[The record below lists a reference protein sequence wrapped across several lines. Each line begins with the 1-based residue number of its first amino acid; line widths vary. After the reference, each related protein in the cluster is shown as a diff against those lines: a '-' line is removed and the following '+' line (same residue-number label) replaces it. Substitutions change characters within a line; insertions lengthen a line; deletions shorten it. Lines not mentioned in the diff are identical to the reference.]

1 MMNLTETTE
10 LCGNNVVSKTKMH
23 NIEIEGGFW
32 EEEEEEYDVGE
43 EFNPTHNN
51 SSSIY
56 EIVRIK
62 ALSIVEH
69 NETLSRD
76 RIDTNDA
83 VNLVFILFY
92 SGHLNLHSDPEDFQD
107 SFCFEADEITKKVSQ
122 LVIRDSSQYSD
133 APLQVPIDIISSLD
147 ELKDLKLS
155 NTNVLSTNT
164 MQEKKSTSLSLKR
177 RSLWNLK
184 NLDISYSKMGGGGA
198 ILETQIFHLLPK
210 LESIT
215 FRLFTGRTETVYIRN
230 VLDDMRSSFCACQ
243 KTLTSVDLSYSMCT
257 QDELQTLLL
266 DVVPKLPNLI
276 RINVSGNKIE
286 SVQRISE
293 SINKILRITSSRLQ
307 YQNSLQVLDM
317 SLNAIM
323 LKINND
329 PEEKAAIMIVLHIF
343 KGVFNLGN
351 NINIK
356 EYPPDVR
363 HQLRM
368 NHAGRRL
375 TEVRCM
381 CDKSISIGLLPF
393 ALERAFQNSRDIYPL
408 HWQDEKKKDPTGIY
422 YLFRSGPILHAFLQ
436 HRLADNSHVNP
447 DKRNDGDCQPRK
459 PKRRKIGLS
468 EFK

>member
-1 MMNLTETTE
+1 MNRTEITE
-10 LCGNNVVSKTKMH
+10 LCRNNVVSETKFY

-32 EEEEEEYDVGE
+32 EDDEYGAGKE
-43 EFNPTHNN
+43 LNPIHNN

-56 EIVRIK
+56 EIVRRK

-69 NETLSRD
+69 NEILSRD

-92 SGHLNLHSDPEDFQD
+92 SGNLNLHSDPEDFQNRF
-107 SFCFEADEITKKVSQ
+107 SFEVDEITKKVNQ
-122 LVIRDSSQYSD
+122 ILIRDSFHDND

-155 NTNVLSTNT
+155 NTNVLSTDI

-177 RSLWNLK
+177 RSLCNLK
-184 NLDISYSKMGGGGA
+184 NLDITYSRMGGGGA
-198 ILETQIFHLLPK
+198 VLETQIFHLLPK

-215 FRLFTGRTETVYIRN
+215 FRLFTGRTETMYIRN
-230 VLDDMRSSFCACQ
+230 VLDDMQSSFCACQ

-293 SINKILRITSSRLQ
+293 SINKTLRITSSRLK
-307 YQNSLQVLDM
+307 YQNSLQVLDL
-317 SLNAIM
+317 SWNAIM
-323 LKINND
+323 LKIKNN
-329 PEEKAAIMIVLHIF
+329 PEEKAALMTVLHIF
-343 KGVFNLGN
+343 KGIFNLGD

-356 EYPPDVR
+356 EYPPDMR
-363 HQLRM
+363 YQLRM

-375 TEVRCM
+375 TEGRCL
-381 CDKSISIGLLPF
+381 CDKSISISLLPF
-393 ALERAFQNSRDIYPL
+393 ALERAFQKSRDIYPL
-408 HWQDEKKKDPTGIY
+408 HCRDERKKDPTGIY
-422 YLFRSGPILHAFLQ
+422 YLFRSGPILHAFLR

-447 DKRNDGDCQPRK
+447 GRINDGGCQPRK
-459 PKRRKIGLS
+459 HKRRKIGLS